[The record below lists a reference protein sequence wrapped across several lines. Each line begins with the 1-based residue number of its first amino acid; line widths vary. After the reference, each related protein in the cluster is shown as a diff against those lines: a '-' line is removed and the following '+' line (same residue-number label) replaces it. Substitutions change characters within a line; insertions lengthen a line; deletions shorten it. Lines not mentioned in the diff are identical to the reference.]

1 MAKRIDLRAYQENI
15 ANRLAAAQS
24 GPGVPALLG
33 FESAGVRWLLDL
45 PAAGEVLPLPPLSV
59 VPLTRHWF
67 AGLASVHGELQSVV
81 DFAAFCGAHPAPRDS
96 RARILRVG
104 VRHGNNVALLVER
117 VFGLKRTDAL
127 FAAEAADELDLG
139 PWQGQA
145 FTDTQG
151 ERWTRLELT
160 RLFADPAILDAALR
174 EN

>member
-15 ANRLAAAQS
+15 ANRLAVAQS

-45 PAAGEVLPLPPLSV
+45 PEAGEVLPVPALSM

-81 DFAAFCGAHPAPRDS
+81 DFAAFCGAAPTPRDPRS
-96 RARILRVG
+96 RILRVG
-104 VRHGNNVALLVER
+104 ARRGNNVALLVER

-127 FAAEAADELDLG
+127 FAAEVTDVPAPA
-139 PWQGQA
+139 PWQGAA

-151 ERWTRLELT
+151 ERWVRLVLEH
-160 RLFADPAILDAALR
+160 LFADTAILDAALR